1 MKKFRN
7 RKSVASINN
16 VLDAFLALKD
26 IDDEE
31 VIGMVRKCKKGKW
44 GGDYRLVT
52 YKKA

>member
-7 RKSVASINN
+7 RKSVDSINN

-31 VIGMVRKCKKGKW
+31 VIGMVRNVKKVNEGVEVKF
-44 GGDYRLVT
+44 L
-52 YKKA
+52 